1 MLSLSSRLDSRL
13 GKGVVSMG
21 SWGLGVGGWELES
34 SGLESS
40 GLESSELEIHFDFLT
55 PNSQLIY
62 TPTG

>member
-34 SGLESS
+34 SELESW
-40 GLESSELEIHFDFLT
+40 ELEIRFDFLT